1 MRYAL
6 THLPEGAKARFGKGI
21 IYQIQ
26 FSPDS
31 TVLAVASSIG
41 IWIYDTETY
50 QEIALLAKHTDTA
63 TSIAFSPDGKT
74 LASGSW
80 DGTVLLWDPTT
91 NITKRNPKQ

>member
-1 MRYAL
+1 MSL

-50 QEIALLAKHTDTA
+50 QEIALLTKYTDTV
-63 TSIAFSPDGKT
+63 TSIAFSPDGRT

-80 DGTVLLWDPTT
+80 DDMVLLWDITT
-91 NITKRNPKQ
+91 DKAKRNSQQ